1 MGFLDVFKGK
11 RPTISIIA
19 DPAEPAPGQE
29 VKLYVTVE
37 GELDKKVR
45 GGRAGIRCLNEYLTK
60 EWDRQDDEWDEV
72 WRSVSMHEDAQ
83 DLPLEAGEHSF
94 TFRVPEGLPP
104 DSTKAVSW
112 WAWANIDREGGF
124 DAKAS
129 TRMPVRL
136 PAASAPSERRSLPP
150 EKDGVGFEDL
160 PASAGA
166 GRPLEGVIVV
176 TPAED
181 VKAQAVKVKLSRHC
195 RYRDDNHK
203 LERNDDVV
211 EAEVAGPQEL
221 AAGQTYQ
228 FPFSIT
234 LPPNPGPTA
243 QAPHSTVE
251 WAVTGIVARRMK
263 LDLEL
268 RAPIVVYDGQ

>member
-11 RPTISIIA
+11 RPDISITA
-19 DPAEPAPGQE
+19 DPAEPLPGGE
-29 VKLYVTVE
+29 VRIRVVVE
-37 GELDKKVR
+37 GEIDKKAR
-45 GGRAGIRCLNEYLTK
+45 GGRAGIRCLNEYLTR
-60 EWDRQDDEWDEV
+60 EWDSREDEWEQV

-83 DLPLEAGEHSF
+83 DLPLQAGEHEF
-94 TFRVPEGLPP
+94 TFRIPDALPP
-104 DSTKAVSW
+104 ESAKAVSW
-112 WAWANIDREGGF
+112 WAWANIDREGGL

-129 TRMPVRL
+129 VRMPVRL

-150 EKDGVGFEDL
+150 GKDGVGFEDL

-166 GRPLEGVIVV
+166 GQPLEGVIVV

-181 VKAQAVKVKLSRHC
+181 TKATAIKLKLTRHL
-195 RYRDDNHK
+195 RYRADNHEIDRDED
-203 LERNDDVV
+203 LPEV
-211 EAEVAGPQEL
+211 EVAGPQEL
-221 AAGQTYQ
+221 PAGQTQQ
-228 FPFSIT
+228 FPFSVT

-251 WAVTGIVARRMK
+251 WSVTGIVARRMK

-268 RAPIVVYDGQ
+268 RAPIVVYDGA